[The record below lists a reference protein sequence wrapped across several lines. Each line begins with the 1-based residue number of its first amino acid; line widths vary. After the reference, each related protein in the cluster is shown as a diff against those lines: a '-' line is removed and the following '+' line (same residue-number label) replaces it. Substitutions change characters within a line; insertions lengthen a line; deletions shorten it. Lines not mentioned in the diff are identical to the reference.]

1 MFIFKVSLYNV
12 WVIFAREFKN
22 YFVTPIAYVFMA
34 IFLLM
39 NGIFTFYIGAFF
51 DRGIAD
57 LAPFFSAHPW
67 IYMVFIP
74 AITMRLW
81 AEEKK
86 QGTMELLF
94 TLPITTTEAVIAKLL
109 AAWSF
114 MIISLA
120 LTFPLFI
127 AVNYLGSPDN
137 GVIVAGY
144 IGSILMAGAFIAIG
158 ACVSAITANQVI
170 AFVGSFIICLL
181 FNVSG
186 FPIVIDYLKNILPDF
201 ILDTIKTFSFVTNFD
216 TIVKGLIDAKVIV
229 YFLSVFVSWMFANV
243 MVLEI
248 NKSKE

>member
-1 MFIFKVSLYNV
+1 MSIYNIWIIFS
-12 WVIFAREFKN
+12 RELKN
-22 YFVTPIAYVFMA
+22 YFITPIAYVFMA

-39 NGIFTFYIGAFF
+39 NGIFTFYIGSFF
-51 DRGIAD
+51 TRGIAD

-74 AITMRLW
+74 AVTMRLW

-94 TLPITTTEAVIAKLL
+94 TLPITTIEAVIAKLL

-114 MIISLA
+114 MIISLG

-137 GVIVAGY
+137 GVIIAGY

-158 ACVSAITANQVI
+158 ACVSAITSNQVI
-170 AFVGSFIICLL
+170 AFVGSFLICLL

-186 FPIVIDYLKNILPDF
+186 FPVFIDYLSNILPDF
-201 ILDTIKTFSFVTNFD
+201 MIETIQTFSFITNFD

-229 YFLSVFVSWMFANV
+229 YFISVLLSWMLANV
-243 MVLEI
+243 MVLEL
-248 NKSKE
+248 NKARD

>member
-1 MFIFKVSLYNV
+1 MSIYNIWIIFS
-12 WVIFAREFKN
+12 RELKN
-22 YFVTPIAYVFMA
+22 YFITPIAYVFMA

-39 NGIFTFYIGAFF
+39 NGIFTFYIGSFF
-51 DRGIAD
+51 TRGIAD

-74 AITMRLW
+74 AVTMRLW

-94 TLPITTTEAVIAKLL
+94 TLPITTIEAVIAKLL

-114 MIISLA
+114 MIISLG

-137 GVIVAGY
+137 GVIIAGY

-158 ACVSAITANQVI
+158 ACVSAITSNQVI
-170 AFVGSFIICLL
+170 AFVGSF
-181 FNVSG
+181 
-186 FPIVIDYLKNILPDF
+186 
-201 ILDTIKTFSFVTNFD
+201 
-216 TIVKGLIDAKVIV
+216 LI
-229 YFLSVFVSWMFANV
+229 
-243 MVLEI
+243 
-248 NKSKE
+248 

>member
-1 MFIFKVSLYNV
+1 MSIYKFSFHNI
-12 WVIFAREFKN
+12 WVIFSRELKN
-22 YFVTPIAYVFMA
+22 YFITPIAYVFIA

-51 DRGIAD
+51 NRGIAD
-57 LAPFFSAHPW
+57 LTPFFSAHPW

-86 QGTMELLF
+86 QGTVELLF

-114 MIISLA
+114 MIISLF

-127 AVNYLGSPDN
+127 AVNYLGNPDN
-137 GVIVAGY
+137 GVIMAGY

-158 ACVSAITANQVI
+158 GCISALTSNQVI
-170 AFVGSFIICLL
+170 AFVGSFMVCLV
-181 FNVSG
+181 FNLSG
-186 FPIVIDYLKNILPDF
+186 FPMVIDYFSNILPEF
-201 ILDTIKTFSFVTNFD
+201 ILETIQTFSFITNFD

-229 YFLSVFVSWMFANV
+229 YFFSVLLSWVLANV
-243 MVLEI
+243 MILEF
-248 NKSKE
+248 NKAKE

>member
-1 MFIFKVSLYNV
+1 MSIYNIWIIFL
-12 WVIFAREFKN
+12 RELKN
-22 YFVTPIAYVFMA
+22 YFITPIAYVFMT

-39 NGIFTFYIGAFF
+39 NGIFTFYIGSFF
-51 DRGIAD
+51 TRGIAD

-74 AITMRLW
+74 AVTMRLW

-94 TLPITTTEAVIAKLL
+94 TLPITTIEAVIAKVL

-114 MIISLA
+114 MIISLG

-137 GVIVAGY
+137 GVIIAGY

-158 ACVSAITANQVI
+158 ACVSAITSNQVI
-170 AFVGSFIICLL
+170 AFVGSFLICLL

-186 FPIVIDYLKNILPDF
+186 FPLVIDYFSNILPDF
-201 ILDTIKTFSFVTNFD
+201 MVETIQTFSFITNFD

-229 YFLSVFVSWMFANV
+229 YFISVLLSWMLANV
-243 MVLEI
+243 MVLEL
-248 NKSKE
+248 NKARD